1 MSQFLAEETRLAKET
16 IRDIRT
22 ARTQEAAR
30 PQEATQPREAVRPQE
45 VARTQCIS
53 LLDRLRERKV
63 VQWTVAYLALAW
75 LVLQLMDVLSE
86 IWGWSVKFQQAVSL
100 VAGFGVLPMLV
111 VAWFHGE
118 KGHQD
123 ICPMEAAIVA
133 ATIMGSVFVVWSFCL
148 GSI

>member
-30 PQEATQPREAVRPQE
+30 PQETERPRCP
-45 VARTQCIS
+45 S
-53 LLDRLRERKV
+53 LLDRLRERKI

>member
-22 ARTQEAAR
+22 ARLQEAAR
-30 PQEATQPREAVRPQE
+30 PPRESVRPW
-45 VARTQCIS
+45 CPS
-53 LLDRLRERKV
+53 LLDRLRERKI
-63 VQWTVAYLALAW
+63 VQWTVAYFALAW

-86 IWGWSVKFQQAVSL
+86 IWGWSIKFQQVVSL
-100 VAGFGVLPMLV
+100 LLGFGVLPMLV

-133 ATIMGSVFVVWSFCL
+133 ATIMGSVFAVWSFCL

>member
-1 MSQFLAEETRLAKET
+1 MSQFLQEETRLAKET

-22 ARTQEAAR
+22 ARLR
-30 PQEATQPREAVRPQE
+30 EATEPSGTAQPLDSVRSRCP
-45 VARTQCIS
+45 S
-53 LLDRLRERKV
+53 LLDRLRERKI

-100 VAGFGVLPMLV
+100 LLGFGVLPMLV
-111 VAWFHGE
+111 ISWFHGE

-133 ATIMGSVFVVWSFCL
+133 ATIMGTVFVVWSFCL